1 MVQDALQ
8 GAPPVAQ
15 EGQVLLDRMEGIE
28 LHAMQSGMQEPGD
41 GPWPGWVDGL
51 I

>member
-1 MVQDALQ
+1 MVQAALQ

-15 EGQVLLDRMEGIE
+15 EGQVLLDRVEGNK
-28 LHAMQSGMQEPGD
+28 LQAMQSGMQEPGD
-41 GPWPGWVDGL
+41 GPWLGWVDGL